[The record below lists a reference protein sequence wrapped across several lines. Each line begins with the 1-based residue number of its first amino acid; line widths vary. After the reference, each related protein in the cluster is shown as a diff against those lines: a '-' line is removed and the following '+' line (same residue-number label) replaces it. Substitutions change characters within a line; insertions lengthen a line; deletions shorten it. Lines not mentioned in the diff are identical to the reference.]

1 MVIAVSRPLSSP
13 PRLLMNNTHTSPLS
27 FEQIIDSH
35 LSFITHLIS
44 QVQQAQPP
52 NPQHLTL
59 LISLQTHYQTHID
72 HLFDSLNTLTLHQ
85 RALLNLIPT
94 SPLPPS
100 PLLPLEDTL
109 VDAFAYTSPISIEAL
124 SISSSNSSH
133 IRYPNAPPGHH
144 TASQENPTSP
154 LPKRFKFYAI
164 RFGRTNNIICRSWT
178 ECAPHVLGSPNA
190 QYRSF
195 TTHSEALIYL
205 REITSTYP
213 GR

>member
-1 MVIAVSRPLSSP
+1 
-13 PRLLMNNTHTSPLS
+13 MNNTHTSSLS

-35 LSFITHLIS
+35 LTFITHLIS
-44 QVQQAQPP
+44 QAQQAQPP
-52 NPQHLTL
+52 SPQHLTL
-59 LISLQTHYQTHID
+59 RISLQAHYQTHID

-85 RALLNLIPT
+85 RTLLNLIPT
-94 SPLPPS
+94 TPRSPS
-100 PLLPLEDTL
+100 PSLPLEDTL
-109 VDAFAYTSPISIEAL
+109 VDAIAYTPPISVEAL
-124 SISSSNSSH
+124 SISSSDSSPR
-133 IRYPNAPPGHH
+133 RYPNAPPGHH

-164 RFGRTNNIICRSWT
+164 RLVRTNNIICRSWT
-178 ECAPHVLGSPNA
+178 ECAPYVLGYPNA

-195 TTHSEALIYL
+195 ATHAEALAYL